1 VFPYIYLSNKLTV
14 VKLLVCAVSQ
24 LSGVFE
30 DESVPGPS
38 KLEANLSAAEAYFQA
53 SQRRIGMLHHE
64 NSLAAI
70 QCAFLTG
77 IYLMSTMQILAAY
90 KCFVQAST
98 QCLMYLSSRGWL
110 HDTGSPKHSPSLA
123 RDGGVIHD
131 RDTRT
136 RHVVES
142 LYWSCLKTEQFAFPF
157 PSSFNALK
165 EESCG
170 LTKYT

>member
-1 VFPYIYLSNKLTV
+1 

-24 LSGVFE
+24 LSGAFE
-30 DESVPGPS
+30 DESVPGLS
-38 KLEANLSAAEAYFQA
+38 KVETNLSAAEAYFQA
-53 SQRRIGMLHHE
+53 SQRRIGMLYHE

-77 IYLMSTMQILAAY
+77 VYLMSTMQILAAY

-110 HDTGSPKHSPSLA
+110 HDTDSPKNSPSLA

-142 LYWSCLKTEQFAFPF
+142 LYWSCLKTEQFASPF
-157 PSSFNALK
+157 PSSSDALK
-165 EESCG
+165 DESCG
-170 LTKYT
+170 LTKYG

>member
-1 VFPYIYLSNKLTV
+1 M
-14 VKLLVCAVSQ
+14 KLLVCAVSQ
-24 LSGVFE
+24 LSGAFE
-30 DESVPGPS
+30 DESVPGLS
-38 KLEANLSAAEAYFQA
+38 KVEANLSAAEAYFQA
-53 SQRRIGMLHHE
+53 SQRRIGMLYHE

-77 IYLMSTMQILAAY
+77 VYLMSTMQILAAY

-110 HDTGSPKHSPSLA
+110 HDTDSPKHSPSLA
-123 RDGGVIHD
+123 HDGGVTYD

-142 LYWSCLKTEQFAFPF
+142 LYWSCLKTEQFASPF
-157 PSSFNALK
+157 PSSSHVLK
-165 EESCG
+165 DEPCG
-170 LTKYT
+170 LTKCG